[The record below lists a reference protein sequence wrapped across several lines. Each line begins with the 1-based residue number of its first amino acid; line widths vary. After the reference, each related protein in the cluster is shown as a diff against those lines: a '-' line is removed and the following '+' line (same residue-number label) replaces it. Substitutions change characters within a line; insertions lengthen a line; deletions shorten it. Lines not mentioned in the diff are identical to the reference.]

1 MINNLQAKKT
11 EAKKVEKRK
20 IIVFI
25 IMLRNIYT
33 KLTCGKTKEKIETGR
48 GRTRKKKEAHKPF
61 KGYPRFVK

>member
-1 MINNLQAKKT
+1 MINNLQTKKT

-33 KLTCGKTKEKIETGR
+33 KSTCGKTKEKIETGS
-48 GRTRKKKEAHKPF
+48 G
-61 KGYPRFVK
+61 